1 MGAPVVLVN
10 GCPGSGKTTVARHL
24 ARALALPLLRK
35 DAVKEALW
43 DSLAG
48 AGPDAAEAAGAAGW
62 SRRLGAATFEVLWA
76 LVAEAEGPVV
86 VEAPV
91 SGEARERLA
100 ALGVPVV
107 EIFLRARG
115 DVVLGRWLE
124 REGSAAAAG
133 RHPAHLTQPSER
145 TIDDV
150 HASRAMYRPLALGPV
165 IELDTSA
172 DDVDIGALATSV
184 RDALAHYSSGGSTQ
198 FDAPPPPPAGVSR
211 G

>member
-1 MGAPVVLVN
+1 MAAPVVLVN

-24 ARALALPLLRK
+24 ARALSLPLLRK

-48 AGPDAAEAAGAAGW
+48 ADPDAGRW
-62 SRRLGAATFEVLWA
+62 SRRLGAATFAVLWA
-76 LVAEAEGPVV
+76 LVAESEAPMV

-91 SGEARERLA
+91 SAEGRERLA

-107 EIFLRARG
+107 EVFLRARD
-115 DVVLGRWLE
+115 DVVLRRWLE
-124 REGSAAAAG
+124 REGSAAAAVG
-133 RHPAHLTQPSER
+133 RHPAHLTQPGER

-150 HASRAMYRPLALGPV
+150 HASQAKYRPLALGPV

-172 DDVDIGALATSV
+172 GDVDVDALAASV
-184 RDALAHYSSGGSTQ
+184 RDALGRYSSGGSTQ
-198 FDAPPPPPAGVSR
+198 LDAPPPPPAGVSR